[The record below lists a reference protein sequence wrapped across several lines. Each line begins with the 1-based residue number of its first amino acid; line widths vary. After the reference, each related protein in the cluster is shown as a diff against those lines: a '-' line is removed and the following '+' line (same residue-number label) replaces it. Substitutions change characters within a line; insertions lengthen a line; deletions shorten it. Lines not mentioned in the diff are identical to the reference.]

1 MKTYYS
7 NGKLLITGEYL
18 VLDGAL
24 SLALPT
30 TYGQSLTVN
39 PIKLSKLLWKSIDCN
54 NEIWFEN
61 ELSLDEISKGL
72 STTHDDVS
80 NKLIQILNA
89 AQQLNPDFLNLK
101 SGFEVT
107 TKLDF
112 PKNWGLGSSSTLINN
127 IANWANV
134 DAYKLL
140 ELTFGGSGYDI
151 ACAQYNSAITYQLKD
166 KKPLVNSVAFKPEF
180 KDNLYFVFLNQKQN
194 SRDAIAHYKTNKS
207 NTEVA
212 INEINDITTQMM
224 SCKTIDE
231 FSLLIDKHETI
242 ISKTIHQK
250 TVKEQL
256 FNDFKGSIKSLGAWG
271 GDFVLVACKENPID
285 YFKNKGYQTVIRY
298 SNMIL

>member
-1 MKTYYS
+1 VKTYYS

-30 TYGQSLTVN
+30 TYGQSLSVN
-39 PIKLSKLLWKSIDCN
+39 PIKLSKLYWKSIDCN
-54 NEIWFEN
+54 GDIWFEN
-61 ELSLDEISKGL
+61 EFSLDEISKGL
-72 STTHDDVS
+72 NTTHDDIS

-89 AQQLNPDFLNLK
+89 AQQLNPGFLNPK

-166 KKPLVNSVAFKPEF
+166 KNPLVNSVAFKPEF

-194 SRDAIAHYKTNKS
+194 SRDAIAYYKTNSSNVSDEILAVNKITKQMIACQHLDEFQKLINRHEKIIS
-207 NTEVA
+207 NT
-212 INEINDITTQMM
+212 IQLKPI
-224 SCKTIDE
+224 
-231 FSLLIDKHETI
+231 
-242 ISKTIHQK
+242 
-250 TVKEQL
+250 KEQL
-256 FNDFKGSIKSLGAWG
+256 FSDFNGSIKSLGAWG
-271 GDFVLVACKENPID
+271 GDFVLVACKENPVD
-285 YFKNKGYQTVIRY
+285 YFKNKGYHIVIRY

>member
-1 MKTYYS
+1 M
-7 NGKLLITGEYL
+7 ITGEYL

-54 NEIWFEN
+54 NDIWFEN

-72 STTHDDVS
+72 NTTHDDIS

-89 AQQLNPDFLNLK
+89 AQQLNPGFLNPK

-140 ELTFGGSGYDI
+140 ALTFGGSGYDI
-151 ACAQYNSAITYQLKD
+151 ACADHNHPITYQLED
-166 KKPLVNSVAFKPEF
+166 EYRITTEVNFKPVFEEH
-180 KDNLYFVFLNQKQN
+180 LYFVYLNKKQDSREGITQYKEN
-194 SRDAIAHYKTNKS
+194 SSNVSDEILAVNKITKQMIACQHL
-207 NTEVA
+207 
-212 INEINDITTQMM
+212 
-224 SCKTIDE
+224 DE
-231 FSLLIDKHETI
+231 FQTLINRHEEI
-242 ISKTIHQK
+242 ISNIIQLKPI
-250 TVKEQL
+250 KEQL
-256 FNDFKGSIKSLGAWG
+256 FSDFNGSIKSLGAWG
-271 GDFVLVACKENPID
+271 GDFVLVASKESPLN
-285 YFKNKGYQTVIRY
+285 YFKTKGFETIIPFGQMV
-298 SNMIL
+298 L

>member
-54 NEIWFEN
+54 NDIWFEN

-140 ELTFGGSGYDI
+140 EHTFGGSGYDI
-151 ACAQYNSAITYQLKD
+151 ACAQFNSAITYQLKD

-212 INEINDITTQMM
+212 INQINDITTQMM

-256 FNDFKGSIKSLGAWG
+256 FNDFKGNIKSLGAWG
-271 GDFVLVACKENPID
+271 GDFVLVACKENPVD

-298 SNMIL
+298 SKMIL